1 MFLFFFFLMIRRPPR
16 STLFPYTTLFRSQ
29 LMLENSRWDLPD
41 ADVERH
47 MAVAFEYVMEALGD
61 RDAAPRRLD
70 PAGHQALLLA
80 KRMRRQA
87 LHEGA
92 GHEPERLEAAA
103 GQPLRLPH

>member
-1 MFLFFFFLMIRRPPR
+1 
-16 STLFPYTTLFRSQ
+16 
-29 LMLENSRWDLPD
+29 
-41 ADVERH
+41 
-47 MAVAFEYVMEALGD
+47 MEALGD

-92 GHEPERLEAAA
+92 GHEPERLEATAEQHF
-103 GQPLRLPH
+103 GLPTPALAYWKESKAQRPWRDRSGS